1 VPSASLHP
9 TGRPS
14 SWIYQGSHRNV
25 SYTLDKNHDDIL
37 KRLGAVAAE
46 AQLMRKELES
56 TSRTLVTCLREI
68 GHQVLGKIAFLTQTT
83 LEIKTS
89 AMQIASTVLSLSLE
103 LSSFRLLLLSFGRP
117 PVEEYFTLEDARG
130 RTLPIHLRTITSWEA
145 LAFVLSERF
154 KGKLGARRVQKRRYR
169 LLEHATQREI
179 AQDGDWERSFS
190 RYQRVDMSL
199 LCKDS
204 ESDAAGT
211 ATIHT
216 ATCPWCKTDSY
227 SDTSTQVQWCVL
239 PL

>member
-1 VPSASLHP
+1 M
-9 TGRPS
+9 
-14 SWIYQGSHRNV
+14 
-25 SYTLDKNHDDIL
+25 
-37 KRLGAVAAE
+37 LGAVAAE
-46 AQLMRKELES
+46 AQSTRKELES

-83 LEIKTS
+83 LEIRTS

-117 PVEEYFTLEDARG
+117 PVEEYFTLEDALG

-154 KGKLGARRVQKRRYR
+154 KGKPGARRVQKKRYR
-169 LLEHATQREI
+169 LLEHATRREI
-179 AQDGDWERSFS
+179 ARGGDWEKSFS

-199 LCKDS
+199 LCEES
-204 ESDAAGT
+204 ESDAVGT
-211 ATIHT
+211 APIHT

-227 SDTSTQVQWCVL
+227 GDTSTQVQWCVL
-239 PL
+239 PSCLSSRT